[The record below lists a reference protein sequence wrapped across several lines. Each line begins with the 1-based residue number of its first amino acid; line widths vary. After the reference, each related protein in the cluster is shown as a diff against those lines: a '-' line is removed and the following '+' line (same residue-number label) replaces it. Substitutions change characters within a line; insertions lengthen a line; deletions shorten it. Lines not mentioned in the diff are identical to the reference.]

1 MAIKVLFFDTSV
13 VIKLFIK
20 EKGSNTLNWLASN
33 KVKFSLRFVINEQ
46 VCSEFLNKIKD
57 FCKAGKLPEKNADE
71 INRKFTKF
79 YKGKVFRI
87 IDQKIISNTKL
98 EQNLN
103 KVIEEL
109 GLKKGKN
116 DWDALHYQS
125 IVNALAYLGGESHP
139 IFVTADS
146 SFANKVAPKGY
157 RVINPMKQSIKEIKE
172 ILT

>member
-20 EKGSNTLNWLASN
+20 EKGSNTVNWLASN

-57 FCKAGKLPEKNADE
+57 FCKAGKLSEKNADE

-87 IDQKIISNTKL
+87 ICQKIISNTKL
-98 EQNLN
+98 EQILN

-109 GLKKGKN
+109 RLTKGKN
-116 DWDALHYQS
+116 DWDALH
-125 IVNALAYLGGESHP
+125 
-139 IFVTADS
+139 
-146 SFANKVAPKGY
+146 
-157 RVINPMKQSIKEIKE
+157 
-172 ILT
+172 